1 VTIETNI
8 LSDIVNNLRRVFQ
21 VLVDQS
27 KNAEEETGLTSS
39 QLWAMK
45 EIAAAGSLKGAE
57 LARRMFIHPATVVNL
72 VDRLEERGLVVRVRS
87 QKDRRVVD
95 IELTAKG
102 TALVRNSPEV
112 AQDVLVKGL
121 GKLPDNDVSQIA
133 EGLKQLVEVLGAE
146 NEAPRM
152 IMSGDSHTVMKGMRS
167 QERQEE
173 DILSGLPPELPR

>member
-1 VTIETNI
+1 MNEANV

-57 LARRMFIHPATVVNL
+57 LARRMFVHPATIVNM

-95 IELTAKG
+95 IELTDKG
-102 TALVRNSPEV
+102 ADLVQNSPEI

-121 GKLPDNDVSQIA
+121 GKLPDINVSQIA
-133 EGLKQLVEVLGAE
+133 EGLKQLVEILGVE
-146 NEAPRM
+146 NEPPRM
-152 IMSGDSHTVMKGMRS
+152 IMSVDTDSVMKRMRS
-167 QERQEE
+167 QNSH
-173 DILSGLPPELPR
+173 D

>member
-1 VTIETNI
+1 VTNETTV

-21 VLVDQS
+21 VIVDQS

-45 EIAAAGSLKGAE
+45 EIAGAGSLKGTE

-87 QKDRRVVD
+87 RTDRRVVD
-95 IELTAKG
+95 IELTETGAD
-102 TALVRNSPEV
+102 LVQNSPEV

-121 GKLPDNDVSQIA
+121 ARLPDKNVQQIS
-133 EGLKQLVEVLGAE
+133 EGLKQLVAVLGVE
-146 NEAPRM
+146 NEPPRM
-152 IMSGDSHTVMKGMRS
+152 IMSVNTDTVMKSMRG
-167 QERQEE
+167 QNNQ
-173 DILSGLPPELPR
+173 D

>member
-1 VTIETNI
+1 MNEPNV
-8 LSDIVNNLRRVFQ
+8 LFDIVNNLRRVFQ
-21 VLVDQS
+21 VLIEQS

-72 VDRLEERGLVVRVRS
+72 VDRLEERGLVARVRS
-87 QKDRRVVD
+87 RTDRRVVD
-95 IELTAKG
+95 IELTDKG
-102 TALVRNSPEV
+102 ANLVQNSPEV

-121 GKLPDNDVSQIA
+121 GKLPEKNVCQIS
-133 EGLKQLVEVLGAE
+133 EGLKQLVEVLGVE

-152 IMSGDSHTVMKGMRS
+152 IMSVKSDTVMKSMSGQNS
-167 QERQEE
+167 Q
-173 DILSGLPPELPR
+173 D